1 MAAQLPP
8 DVLAFRLRL
17 VDEHVKAEIDQP
29 SRRSCAPGAGA
40 LVRRCR
46 LGGEVDGRDEVRRHY
61 AELLDA
67 MPDFTIEEHA
77 RHVTEDFVSLEV
89 TVSGTQRR
97 R

>member
-1 MAAQLPP
+1 MRTWGPEP
-8 DVLAFRLRL
+8 WFDDVAW
-17 VDEHVKAEIDQP
+17 EE
-29 SRRSCAPGAGA
+29 RS
-40 LVRRCR
+40 
-46 LGGEVDGRDEVRRHY
+46 DGRDEVRRHY

-77 RHVTEDFVSLEV
+77 RHVTEDFVILEV